1 MEKQIEL
8 NHIVKAYGARKIFQ
22 DLNISIEKGELVAI
36 VGKSGEGKTTL
47 LNIIGGI
54 EPFDSGELIVQGI
67 KNSAVDKAS
76 GIRLLRSEVSFLF
89 QNFALIDE
97 CSVDKNLDLALKY
110 VKQDR
115 ARKEKQKEDVL
126 EKVGL
131 IGYRNRPV
139 YELSGGEQQ
148 RVAIARVMLKPT
160 SILLA
165 DEPTGSLDIENRNLV
180 VSLLKDLNSQ
190 GITVVIVTHDEWVAT
205 CCSRT
210 IRI

>member
-67 KNSAVDKAS
+67 KNPAVDKAS

-180 VSLLKDLNSQ
+180 ISLLKDLNSQ
-190 GITVVIVTHDEWVAT
+190 GITVVIVTHDEWVAA

>member
-1 MEKQIEL
+1 M
-8 NHIVKAYGARKIFQ
+8 
-22 DLNISIEKGELVAI
+22 
-36 VGKSGEGKTTL
+36 
-47 LNIIGGI
+47 
-54 EPFDSGELIVQGI
+54 QGI
-67 KNSAVDKAS
+67 KNPAVDKAS

-131 IGYRNRPV
+131 IGYQNRPV

-190 GITVVIVTHDEWVAT
+190 GITVVIVTHDEWVAA

-210 IRI
+210 III